1 MMNTKNNF
9 IAKAMKYNKIVLLLI
24 STFIIFGVYALFKM
38 PKQEFPSFTIRQG
51 VVVAVYPGATAEEVE
66 EQVAKPLEN
75 YLFTYKEIKKNKTYS
90 QSKDGIL
97 YVFVELNDDVKNKT
111 EVWSK
116 IKLGLSNFKMQLP
129 SGVVALV
136 ANDDFGD
143 TSALLIALE
152 SDTKTYRQ
160 LRTYMEDLESQ
171 LRSIESVSNLRRY
184 GEQNEQISIYV
195 DKEKIAS
202 YGINIYNL
210 YQTLM
215 SKGFV
220 GPAGKIDNQNLS
232 IPIHIDRPFTSEYD
246 LQEQIIYSDPTGN
259 QIRLKD
265 VGKIVR
271 EYPKANTYTLNNNH
285 KSLILSTEMRE
296 GYNIVDYGKSVN
308 EVLKKFEKKLPNDVK
323 VFRIADQPQVVD
335 TSIHTFLK
343 ELGIAIL
350 AVVLVT
356 LALMPIRVAAVAG
369 STIPISIFITLALMF
384 AFGIELNTV
393 TLAALIVVLGMIVDN
408 SIVILDGYLE
418 KLDEGIPRKEAAIQS
433 AGEYFKAVL
442 SATLAIGI
450 TFFPFLI
457 SLTGQMRDFVSAFPW
472 TVLLALGVSLGVAV
486 MFVPFLMYI
495 FIKKGLHDPNK
506 AAETKGKTVMDRI
519 QSFYDS
525 ILQKIFSFPK
535 ISFAVGILIALFGI
549 FLFLKIPMK
558 LMPIAE
564 RNQFAIEIFLPNGS
578 SINETEK
585 VALDLQK
592 KLQKD
597 TRITSLTLFMGTGSP
612 RFQTTYAPKIGGSNF
627 AQFIVNTKSSEATVD
642 ILDENANKMAYYY
655 PNAFVKFKQLD
666 YQANVDADTE
676 IRLTGNNIANLKLE
690 AQKLQNEFKKLD
702 TPLRIYTNY
711 QEVLPDVTVALDPVE
726 SNRLG
731 ISEGTLGI
739 GLASRF
745 GGVPITSIWEND
757 YNVPVVLK
765 SSISGDSLKPGDV
778 QNEYVTGLFSP
789 AVPLRQVA
797 KVKTTAHEGQIV
809 RRNGLRTLS
818 LYVDY
823 KRGTRVDSE
832 QIKVEEI
839 VNKYLKE
846 INDKDITLTYGG
858 VKENT
863 EETLPKIIGGL
874 LISIAII
881 YFILVFHF
889 RKIKLASLVF
899 ISTIFSFLGAAL
911 GLLIMDMEFSMT
923 SVLGLVSLI
932 GIIVRNGIIMYDY
945 IEEMRHKEHKSVK
958 EACVMAGAR
967 RMRPIL
973 LTCLAASMG
982 VIPMI
987 ISKSPLWAPMGTVI
1001 FFGTLIS
1008 MGFILTML
1016 PLLYWMAYRK
1026 EDNYNSQ
1033 QLELA

>member
-1 MMNTKNNF
+1 
-9 IAKAMKYNKIVLLLI
+9 
-24 STFIIFGVYALFKM
+24 
-38 PKQEFPSFTIRQG
+38 
-51 VVVAVYPGATAEEVE
+51 
-66 EQVAKPLEN
+66 
-75 YLFTYKEIKKNKTYS
+75 
-90 QSKDGIL
+90 
-97 YVFVELNDDVKNKT
+97 
-111 EVWSK
+111 
-116 IKLGLSNFKMQLP
+116 
-129 SGVVALV
+129 
-136 ANDDFGD
+136 
-143 TSALLIALE
+143 
-152 SDTKTYRQ
+152 
-160 LRTYMEDLESQ
+160 
-171 LRSIESVSNLRRY
+171 
-184 GEQNEQISIYV
+184 
-195 DKEKIAS
+195 
-202 YGINIYNL
+202 
-210 YQTLM
+210 
-215 SKGFV
+215 
-220 GPAGKIDNQNLS
+220 
-232 IPIHIDRPFTSEYD
+232 
-246 LQEQIIYSDPTGN
+246 
-259 QIRLKD
+259 
-265 VGKIVR
+265 
-271 EYPKANTYTLNNNH
+271 
-285 KSLILSTEMRE
+285 
-296 GYNIVDYGKSVN
+296 
-308 EVLKKFEKKLPNDVK
+308 
-323 VFRIADQPQVVD
+323 
-335 TSIHTFLK
+335 
-343 ELGIAIL
+343 
-350 AVVLVT
+350 
-356 LALMPIRVAAVAG
+356 
-369 STIPISIFITLALMF
+369 
-384 AFGIELNTV
+384 
-393 TLAALIVVLGMIVDN
+393 
-408 SIVILDGYLE
+408 
-418 KLDEGIPRKEAAIQS
+418 
-433 AGEYFKAVL
+433 
-442 SATLAIGI
+442 
-450 TFFPFLI
+450 
-457 SLTGQMRDFVSAFPW
+457 
-472 TVLLALGVSLGVAV
+472 
-486 MFVPFLMYI
+486 
-495 FIKKGLHDPNK
+495 
-506 AAETKGKTVMDRI
+506 
-519 QSFYDS
+519 
-525 ILQKIFSFPK
+525 
-535 ISFAVGILIALFGI
+535 
-549 FLFLKIPMK
+549 
-558 LMPIAE
+558 
-564 RNQFAIEIFLPNGS
+564 
-578 SINETEK
+578 
-585 VALDLQK
+585 
-592 KLQKD
+592 
-597 TRITSLTLFMGTGSP
+597 
-612 RFQTTYAPKIGGSNF
+612 
-627 AQFIVNTKSSEATVD
+627 
-642 ILDENANKMAYYY
+642 
-655 PNAFVKFKQLD
+655 
-666 YQANVDADTE
+666 
-676 IRLTGNNIANLKLE
+676 
-690 AQKLQNEFKKLD
+690 
-702 TPLRIYTNY
+702 
-711 QEVLPDVTVALDPVE
+711 LPDVTVALDPVE

-765 SSISGDSLKPGDV
+765 SSISGDRLKPGDV

-945 IEEMRHKEHKSVK
+945 IEELRHKEHKSVK

>member
-1 MMNTKNNF
+1 
-9 IAKAMKYNKIVLLLI
+9 
-24 STFIIFGVYALFKM
+24 
-38 PKQEFPSFTIRQG
+38 Q
-51 VVVAVYPGATAEEVE
+51 
-66 EQVAKPLEN
+66 LE
-75 YLFTYKEIKKNKTYS
+75 
-90 QSKDGIL
+90 
-97 YVFVELNDDVKNKT
+97 
-111 EVWSK
+111 
-116 IKLGLSNFKMQLP
+116 
-129 SGVVALV
+129 
-136 ANDDFGD
+136 
-143 TSALLIALE
+143 
-152 SDTKTYRQ
+152 
-160 LRTYMEDLESQ
+160 
-171 LRSIESVSNLRRY
+171 
-184 GEQNEQISIYV
+184 
-195 DKEKIAS
+195 
-202 YGINIYNL
+202 
-210 YQTLM
+210 
-215 SKGFV
+215 
-220 GPAGKIDNQNLS
+220 
-232 IPIHIDRPFTSEYD
+232 
-246 LQEQIIYSDPTGN
+246 
-259 QIRLKD
+259 
-265 VGKIVR
+265 
-271 EYPKANTYTLNNNH
+271 
-285 KSLILSTEMRE
+285 
-296 GYNIVDYGKSVN
+296 
-308 EVLKKFEKKLPNDVK
+308 
-323 VFRIADQPQVVD
+323 
-335 TSIHTFLK
+335 
-343 ELGIAIL
+343 
-350 AVVLVT
+350 
-356 LALMPIRVAAVAG
+356 
-369 STIPISIFITLALMF
+369 
-384 AFGIELNTV
+384 
-393 TLAALIVVLGMIVDN
+393 
-408 SIVILDGYLE
+408 
-418 KLDEGIPRKEAAIQS
+418 
-433 AGEYFKAVL
+433 
-442 SATLAIGI
+442 
-450 TFFPFLI
+450 
-457 SLTGQMRDFVSAFPW
+457 
-472 TVLLALGVSLGVAV
+472 
-486 MFVPFLMYI
+486 
-495 FIKKGLHDPNK
+495 
-506 AAETKGKTVMDRI
+506 
-519 QSFYDS
+519 
-525 ILQKIFSFPK
+525 
-535 ISFAVGILIALFGI
+535 
-549 FLFLKIPMK
+549 
-558 LMPIAE
+558 
-564 RNQFAIEIFLPNGS
+564 
-578 SINETEK
+578 
-585 VALDLQK
+585 
-592 KLQKD
+592 
-597 TRITSLTLFMGTGSP
+597 
-612 RFQTTYAPKIGGSNF
+612 
-627 AQFIVNTKSSEATVD
+627 
-642 ILDENANKMAYYY
+642 
-655 PNAFVKFKQLD
+655 

-765 SSISGDSLKPGDV
+765 SSISGDRLKPGDV